1 MAKRLHSLKSGPNS
15 VVDRTHDVGVWCGES
30 NDRLF
35 LSLTKKPGQ
44 ADAVLLDQLASA
56 NSESA
61 LLNSI
66 LPSQQVPVFRP

>member
-1 MAKRLHSLKSGPNS
+1 MTLVCG
-15 VVDRTHDVGVWCGES
+15 GES

-61 LLNSI
+61 LQNSI